1 MNPELL
7 LKYLNNEASE
17 KEVTLIFEW
26 IDASE
31 ENKKQFIE
39 LKKAWVLT
47 ASLSN
52 QKVSSWSTIKKQTIR
67 RKRFDLLKY
76 AAILIIVFGI
86 GRIIY
91 LGQKTSIPTANEVV
105 LELGNG
111 SIKHLNQTQQE
122 IIVDNKGN
130 ILGKQQANEIIYQ
143 ANASSKEIT
152 YNTLKIPYGK
162 TFKLTLSDGT
172 VVHLNAGTV
181 FKFPEQFVES
191 TNREVYLTG
200 EAFFEVTKN
209 TKQPFI
215 VHSNK
220 INIEVLGTVFNVSA
234 YEDDAY
240 THCELLEGSVR
251 LSEDS
256 NTSNQIILSP
266 NFKGTW
272 NESLKTFETKK
283 VDVNEYIAW
292 VKGELIF
299 NDAYFSTIAK
309 KLERSFNIN
318 ITNLNDSLANQH
330 FTGAIKIKDADIK
343 SLFDLFKID
352 TPFEYSINQ
361 NKIEIKKA
369 N

>member
-1 MNPELL
+1 MVPELI

-17 KEVTLIFEW
+17 KEVMLIFEW
-26 IDASE
+26 IEASE
-31 ENKKQFIE
+31 ENKKKFIE
-39 LKKAWVLT
+39 LKKAYVLT
-47 ASLSN
+47 ASLN
-52 QKVSSWSTIKKQTIR
+52 IQKTNSWRTIKKQTI
-67 RKRFDLLKY
+67 KRNRFNLLKY
-76 AAILIIVFGI
+76 AAILIIIFGI
-86 GRIIY
+86 GRNIY
-91 LGQKTSIPTANEVV
+91 LGQKTSIPNLKEVV

-111 SIKHLNQTQQE
+111 SIKHLDETQEE

-130 ILGKQQANEIIYQ
+130 IIGKQEADGIIYQ
-143 ANASSKEIT
+143 ANKSNKEIT

-172 VVHLNAGTV
+172 IAHLNAGTV
-181 FKFPEQFVES
+181 FKFPEQFIEG

-200 EAFFEVTKN
+200 EAFFEVVKN
-209 TKQPFI
+209 TEQPFI

-220 INIEVLGTVFNVSA
+220 INIEVLGTIFNVSA
-234 YEDDAY
+234 YEEDAY

-251 LSEDS
+251 LSENA

-266 NFKGTW
+266 NFKATW
-272 NESLKTFETKK
+272 NESLKIFETKK
-283 VDVNEYIAW
+283 VDVNEYITW

-299 NDAYFSTIAK
+299 NDASFSTIAK
-309 KLERSFNIN
+309 KLERSFNIS
-318 ITNLNDSLANQH
+318 ITNLNDSLANQR
-330 FTGAIKIKDADIK
+330 FTGSIKIKDAEIK

-361 NKIEIKKA
+361 NTIEIKKA